1 LRPHYW
7 KGKRLLS
14 SISTHN
20 KGTITVVTP
29 PPFRSLNLPR
39 PFPPTCRKTHIAD
52 GDLQGIIAPVYR
64 GFHLHWLGGE
74 IERLKRA
81 VDAHWSERYLAA
93 GSLAERE
100 AVLMAE
106 RGMRFEPKDWIE

>member
-1 LRPHYW
+1 MAIF
-7 KGKRLLS
+7 KAS
-14 SISTHN
+14 SRQS
-20 KGTITVVTP
+20 
-29 PPFRSLNLPR
+29 
-39 PFPPTCRKTHIAD
+39 IA
-52 GDLQGIIAPVYR
+52 GSV
-64 GFHLHWLGGE
+64 GGE

-81 VDAHWSERYLAA
+81 VDAHWSEHYLAA